1 MSAQKLANDLFNGGL
16 VVMLLTLVTSLGM
29 TFGVKQILEP
39 LKKIWVLIATIVVNA
54 GLAPL
59 IAIGVCHV
67 LPVSGQA
74 RVGLEI
80 VTIAAAGPA
89 ALKACEL
96 AKRADMAMAV
106 SFTIV
111 LQLVNIIVAPLW
123 AKAIVTGAT
132 VKPLSIVGDL
142 LLLVLA
148 PLVVGLVLRARY
160 PEHRD
165 GWKAGLEKISNI
177 ALYIAIVVGLAINWK
192 PLVHSLGTWVIAA
205 SIIIV
210 ILYIAVGWAAGWLAG
225 SGDVE
230 DSVTV
235 SMLSGMRFTPIGL
248 VVISTVLHNQSAY
261 LTPALI
267 FALVDTVIPFGA
279 GAELGKY
286 LTRAAKTQSPAAS
299 TARTPAAPARPVAA
313 GGRGKVD

>member
-1 MSAQKLANDLFNGGL
+1 MNAAHKLANDLFNGGL

-29 TFGVKQILEP
+29 SFSVGQILEP
-39 LKKIWVLIATIVVNA
+39 LRRIWLLVATIVVNA
-54 GLAPL
+54 GLSPL

-67 LPVSGQA
+67 LPITGQA

-89 ALKACEL
+89 GLKACQL

-106 SFTIV
+106 SFTII
-111 LQLVNIIVAPLW
+111 LQLINIIVAPLW
-123 AKAIVTGAT
+123 AKAMVTGAT

-142 LLLVLA
+142 LLLVLV
-148 PLVVGLVLRARY
+148 PLIVGLVLRARY

-165 GWKAGLEKISNI
+165 GWKDGLEKISNI

-192 PLVHSLGTWVIAA
+192 PLVHSLGTWVIGA

-210 ILYIAVGWAAGWLAG
+210 LLYIVIGWAAGWLAG
-225 SGDVE
+225 SGNVE
-230 DSVTV
+230 DAVTI
-235 SMLSGMRFTPIGL
+235 SMLSAMRFTPIGL

-279 GAELGKY
+279 GAELGRY
-286 LTRAAKTQSPAAS
+286 LTRAAKTQPHAMA
-299 TARTPAAPARPVAA
+299 TARAAATPVATGGHGRA
-313 GGRGKVD
+313 G